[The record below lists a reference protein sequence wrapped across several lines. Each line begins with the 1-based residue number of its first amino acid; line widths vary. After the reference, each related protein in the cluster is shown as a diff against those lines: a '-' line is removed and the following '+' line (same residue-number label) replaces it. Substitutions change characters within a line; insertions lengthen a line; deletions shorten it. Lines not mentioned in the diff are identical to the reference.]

1 MQWKNEHTKDVLGI
15 PDFHVGAN
23 VHTCT
28 DKEEDFNS
36 AGTKWYIEYC
46 DKNQHDNNKRNPP
59 AHY

>member
-23 VHTCT
+23 VHTCS
-28 DKEEDFNS
+28 DKDEDFNP

-46 DKNQHDNNKRNPP
+46 DKN
-59 AHY
+59 